1 MLKKT
6 ISMILL
12 LGIILVFFTGCGQ
25 KKDMVITDTNQ
36 TMQITVPSNLK
47 FENLPDGNGN
57 YDIGVYSKDKD
68 IYLYIN
74 SSINSTTKDI
84 EAIAKEDMEN
94 NVPTMNGSRDV
105 SELSKIDIQD
115 YTAYTYHYT
124 YTDGQFN
131 KDYYSQIVWIQAGET
146 VYLMNIEVNTE
157 QLSTYQTTIENIITS
172 FKVLS

>member
-1 MLKKT
+1 MFKKT
-6 ISMILL
+6 LSLFFI
-12 LGIILVFFTGCGQ
+12 LGIILLLLTGCG
-25 KKDMVITDTNQ
+25 KKQDMVITDNNHSI
-36 TMQITVPSNLK
+36 QITVPGNLK
-47 FENLPDGNGN
+47 FENLPSENGN